1 MKQLLITLTTDF
13 GDQFSVSQ
21 LHTVLAGLG
30 YNGKLIEN
38 HSVTPFSIIEGAFEL
53 MVTASFSPTKTI
65 HVAVVDPG
73 VGSNRRG
80 VVVKTKYSWFVGP
93 DNGLLYPAA
102 KNEGIIKAWQLNE
115 THIGDHISNTFHG
128 RDVFIKVA
136 VSLAQGKNP
145 ITFGSIALPIESL
158 TSFVFK
164 NGQVLHIDHYG
175 NIKIYWTGP
184 IGTKKIY
191 TITTKR
197 GTFIVPFV
205 KTFSDV
211 PRYKPLALLGSTGTL
226 ELAVNQ
232 KRGNRFFSVS
242 VGDIVRIQ

>member
-1 MKQLLITLTTDF
+1 MKHKLITITTDF

-21 LHTVLAGLG
+21 IHAVLAGLG

-38 HSVTPFSIIEGAFEL
+38 HSVTPFSILEGAFEL

-80 VVVKTKYSWFVGP
+80 VVVKTKHSWFVGP

-102 KNEGIIKAWQLNE
+102 KAEGIVKAWQLIE
-115 THIGDHISNTFHG
+115 THFGDNISNTFHG

-136 VSLAQGKNP
+136 ASLAQRKKP
-145 ITFGSIALPIESL
+145 ITFGSIAIPIESL
-158 TSFVFK
+158 TRLIFK

-184 IGTKKIY
+184 ISTKKIY
-191 TITTKR
+191 TITTKG
-197 GTFIVPFV
+197 GTFTIPFV

-211 PRYKPLALLGSTGTL
+211 PSYKPLALLGSTGTL

-232 KRGNRFFSVS
+232 KRGDRFFAVS

>member
-1 MKQLLITLTTDF
+1 MNTHLITITTDF

-21 LHTVLAGLG
+21 LHTILAGLG

-38 HSVTPFSIIEGAFEL
+38 HSVTPFSILEGAFEL
-53 MVTASFSPTKTI
+53 MVTASFSPPKTI

-80 VVVKTKYSWFVGP
+80 IVVKTKHSWFVGP

-102 KNEGIIKAWQLNE
+102 VNEGIIRVWQLHE
-115 THIGDHISNTFHG
+115 THFGDHISNTFHG

-136 VSLAQGKNP
+136 ASLAQGKQP
-145 ITFGSIALPIESL
+145 VSFGSIVVPIESL
-158 TSFVFK
+158 TTLVFK
-164 NGQVLHIDHYG
+164 NGQVLHIDHFG
-175 NIKIYWTGP
+175 NIKIYWTGR
-184 IGTKKIY
+184 IGAKKIY
-191 TITTKR
+191 TITTNG
-197 GTFIVPFV
+197 GTFTVPFV

-211 PRYKPLALLGSTGTL
+211 PTGQPLALLGSSGTL

-232 KRGNRFFSVS
+232 KRGDHFFSVS
-242 VGDIVRIQ
+242 VGDVVRIN

>member
-1 MKQLLITLTTDF
+1 MKQKLITITTDF

-21 LHTVLAGLG
+21 LHTILAGLG

-38 HSVTPFSIIEGAFEL
+38 HSVTPFSILEGAFEL

-80 VVVKTKYSWFVGP
+80 VVVKTKHSWFVGP

-115 THIGDHISNTFHG
+115 THFGDHISNTFHG

-136 VSLAQGKNP
+136 TSLAQGKQP
-145 ITFGSIALPIESL
+145 ISFGSSAIPVESL
-158 TSFVFK
+158 TPLVFK

-175 NIKIYWTGP
+175 NIKIHRTGQ
-184 IGTKKIY
+184 IGTKKICI
-191 TITTKR
+191 ITTKG
-197 GTFIVPFV
+197 GTFTAPFV

-211 PRYKPLALLGSTGTL
+211 PLFKPLALLGSTGTL

-232 KRGNRFFSVS
+232 KRGDRFFSVS
-242 VGDIVRIQ
+242 VGDIVHIQ